1 MIYVCL
7 YCVDLNYCL
16 FDEFVLDD
24 MVIFAAALVI
34 LCLFLCFTFVFGSV
48 FLCFPFLPSFLSG
61 GGTCFEE
68 GEGCDRD
75 RSLEYSPLSAR
86 ADWREI

>member
-48 FLCFPFLPSFLSG
+48 FFVFSFSPFFSFG
-61 GGTCFEE
+61 GGHLF
-68 GEGCDRD
+68 
-75 RSLEYSPLSAR
+75 
-86 ADWREI
+86 

>member
-48 FLCFPFLPSFLSG
+48 FCGFLYSPLFFR
-61 GGTCFEE
+61 GGTCCEE